1 MDTVFEMRRAN
12 EGEEVTGTTKQ
23 TKKTAILVL
32 LQVKDAV
39 IAWAIANLLITL
51 EQSALVEVTVHE
63 DGSAR
68 IKVKS

>member
-1 MDTVFEMRRAN
+1 MS
-12 EGEEVTGTTKQ
+12 KQ
-23 TKKTAILVL
+23 KIAILVP

-39 IAWAIANLLITL
+39 IAWAIANSLITL

>member
-1 MDTVFEMRRAN
+1 
-12 EGEEVTGTTKQ
+12 VTGTTKQ